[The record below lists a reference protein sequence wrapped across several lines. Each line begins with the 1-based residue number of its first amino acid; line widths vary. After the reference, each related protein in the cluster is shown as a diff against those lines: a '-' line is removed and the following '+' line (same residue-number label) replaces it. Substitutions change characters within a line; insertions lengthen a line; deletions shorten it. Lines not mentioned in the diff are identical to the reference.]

1 MEIGTICMKIAG
13 REAGLYCVIVDKV
26 DDSFVV
32 ITGPKT
38 ITRVKK
44 RKCNINHLEPT
55 SEKFDIK
62 QEEDDS
68 KIEELWK
75 KSDLIDKFNIK
86 IPKKKTKEKP
96 AEKVKK

>member
-86 IPKKKTKEKP
+86 ILKKRTKE
-96 AEKVKK
+96 ESKKQSKA